1 MASSNDDDG
10 WKPDR
15 KYMEDVEPEDQQVLL
30 STEERLNTGNH
41 SIVYRVLKRGRGKCR
56 GRHPL
61 WRGLLAFIWTGLL
74 VWGLAQLLHH
84 RPHRPHPDGTHPSR
98 PQSPPPTCNTPEC
111 IHAASEILY
120 NLDANYETIDPCTN
134 FDQYVCGGWRER
146 HDMRA
151 DQGSVFAGTMMA
163 EVAQTR
169 LRHILER
176 SEGPQDDTGNFKK
189 LKDAYDACLDE
200 STIRERGISP
210 LVEVLAK
217 LQSIYPANDETTL
230 GAEDHITDAVL
241 FLIQTNIEALV
252 SPSVSPDD
260 RDPDNVAIFV
270 NPPREIGLPAREY
283 YNNTEMVAK
292 YTNVVKQIFQAFEV
306 SDFEKI
312 SENVVNFEKELADVT
327 PDTATQEDVTK
338 YYNPLSIKDT
348 ESLVPQIS
356 FTDIISG
363 LAPHD
368 YKSDRLIVGS
378 PSYME
383 ALSGILKHTPR
394 KTVSFFFQ
402 WKIIQAYAS
411 SIEDDKITPLTRF
424 TNELAG
430 KDADAKEERWRKC
443 IRSLDEGLGWILSRF
458 YVLDSFSEESKKLG
472 DQVVSDIKERFAF
485 TLDQTAWMSPDVR
498 KLGIQKVENIVQKI
512 GFPTK
517 SPNVLDPQDV
527 EKYYAALDV
536 SSKTFFENEVAVAKF
551 DIANEWSKL
560 GKPTNRDEWGMTAAT
575 VNAYY
580 NPPGN
585 EIVFPAGIMQPPT
598 FYGPAAPLYLAYG
611 AFGAVS
617 GHELSHAFD
626 STGRHYDE
634 TGNYTNWWD
643 DETVQAF
650 EERAQCFVDQYS
662 NFTVE
667 GAGGKLLHVNGRLT
681 LGENIADAGG
691 LTASFHAWKKHD
703 DAKPDLHLP
712 GLEAFS
718 KEQLFFVSYANWWCG
733 KSTPEA
739 AEQAIYT
746 DPHAP
751 KSARIIETMA
761 NSREFKEAFQCPEK
775 KPICQLW

>member
-1 MASSNDDDG
+1 MVFSGNDDG
-10 WKPDR
+10 WKPDHAR
-15 KYMEDVEPEDQQVLL
+15 DLDL
-30 STEERLNTGNH
+30 EEKTALLNTTDEGIETASGNKT
-41 SIVYRVLKRGRGKCR
+41 SVPPVLKRGPRKCR
-56 GRHPL
+56 RIL
-61 WRGLLAFIWTGLL
+61 CRAFMTLVFAGVMIWNFAPSPN
-74 VWGLAQLLHH
+74 AQ
-84 RPHRPHPDGTHPSR
+84 PSE
-98 PQSPPPTCNTPEC
+98 PTTQPAPSVSRAICKTPEC

-120 NLDANYETIDPCTN
+120 NLDSNYEKIDPCTD

-146 HDMRA
+146 HDMRS

-163 EVAQTR
+163 EAAQTR

-176 SEGPQDDTGNFKK
+176 SEAPESADAVNYKK

-200 STIRERGISP
+200 STIRERGTQP
-210 LVEVLAK
+210 LVEVLTE
-217 LQSIYPANDETTL
+217 LQTVYAANDEAKART
-230 GAEDHITDAVL
+230 EDNLTDAIL
-241 FLIQTNIEALV
+241 FLLKKGVEALASPGV
-252 SPSVSPDD
+252 SADD
-260 RDPDNVAIFV
+260 RDPDNVAVFI
-270 NPPREIGLPAREY
+270 NPPGNIGLPAREY
-283 YNNTEMVAK
+283 YNNTETVAK
-292 YTNVVKQIFQAFEV
+292 YTGVVKQILQAFKV

-312 SENVVNFEKELADVT
+312 AENIVAFEKELADAT
-327 PDTATQEDVTK
+327 PDTQTQEDVTK
-338 YYNPLSIKDT
+338 SYNPLSVKDT
-348 ESLVPQIS
+348 QLLVPQIS
-356 FTDIISG
+356 FDGILSE
-363 LAPHD
+363 LAPD
-368 YKSDRLIVGS
+368 NYTSDRLIVGS
-378 PSYME
+378 PSYLK
-383 ALSGILKHTPR
+383 ALSKILKHAPR
-394 KTVSFFFQ
+394 QTVSFFFQ
-402 WKIIQAYAS
+402 WKIIQAFAG
-411 SIEDDKITPLTRF
+411 SIEDDKIVPLTRF
-424 TNELAG
+424 ANELAG
-430 KDADAKEERWRKC
+430 KDPQAKEERWRKC
-443 IRSLDEGLGWILSRF
+443 IRSLDEGLGWTLSRF

-512 GFPTK
+512 GFPTT
-517 SPNVLDPQDV
+517 SPNVLDPRDV
-527 EKYYAALDV
+527 EKYYEALEV
-536 SSKTFFENEVAVAKF
+536 SKKTFFENELAVAKF
-551 DIANEWSKL
+551 DLAHEWSKL

-598 FYGPAAPLYLAYG
+598 FYGATAPLYLAYG
-611 AFGAVS
+611 SFGAIS

-667 GAGGKLLHVNGRLT
+667 GPGGKMLHVNGRLT

-712 GLEAFS
+712 GLDAFT

-733 KSTPEA
+733 KSTQEA
-739 AEQAIYT
+739 AEQAIYN

-751 KSARIIETMA
+751 KSARIIDTMA

-775 KPICQLW
+775 KPVCQLW